1 MNESYGVKC
10 EQCGGNL
17 IVFKEGSTQGVRCD
31 QCDWSVVTTNMPG
44 IQLDRCRYELRC
56 RGDYRNQAQVSAVSE
71 VTGQNY
77 LLSRI
82 TLQQGDTLVFSGQ
95 AQEVLQARNILV
107 SAGVVCEI
115 TPDFPWI

>member
-1 MNESYGVKC
+1 M
-10 EQCGGNL
+10 
-17 IVFKEGSTQGVRCD
+17 IVIKEGGTQGTRCD

-44 IQLDRCRYELRC
+44 IQLDRCRYEVRC
-56 RGDYRNQAQVSAVSE
+56 RGDYRNQAQVKAVSE
-71 VTGQNY
+71 LTGKNY

-82 TLQQGDTLVFSGQ
+82 TLQQANALVFSGQ

-115 TPDFPWI
+115 TPDFPGYE

>member
-1 MNESYGVKC
+1 M
-10 EQCGGNL
+10 
-17 IVFKEGSTQGVRCD
+17 IVFKEGSTQGARCD

>member
-1 MNESYGVKC
+1 MSKSCGVKC

-17 IVFKEGSTQGVRCD
+17 IVLKEGITQGARCD